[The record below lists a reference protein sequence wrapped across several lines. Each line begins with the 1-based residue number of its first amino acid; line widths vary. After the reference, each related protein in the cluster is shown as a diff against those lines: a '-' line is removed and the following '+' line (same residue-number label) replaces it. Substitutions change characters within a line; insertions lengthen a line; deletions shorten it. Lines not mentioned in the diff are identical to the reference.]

1 MNENKH
7 TRNLPNYL
15 RVIVDSCGC
24 HELQQMFINSYVIPT
39 LRAITVIG
47 SKIDFHWHLAGS
59 RRLI

>member
-15 RVIVDSCGC
+15 RVIVDSRGC
-24 HELQQMFINSYVIPT
+24 HELQQMFINSYIIPI

-47 SKIDFHWHLAGS
+47 SKIDLYWHLVGLRS
-59 RRLI
+59 I